1 MRRISCFVAILV
13 PASATYL
20 DTVAC
25 TDIQT
30 VSKAELL
37 SGVPLA
43 VMPVQAANL
52 PAELNACTAQICARS
67 ATGPNAKADRQL
79 LFSIIPHEDF
89 DPTKWWCSSD
99 LGEMQTFI
107 GSHHGPIQAVAPP
120 GRGGSLVE
128 VTEMIERAHV
138 ESVCHV
144 VTSDSLG
151 PPVYTCHSELCDTC
165 AAETHSVLFDATGR
179 GGEIFSVLC
188 HDHAGA
194 SDLWHQ
200 DDHCHP
206 LRDGDLV
213 WV

>member
-1 MRRISCFVAILV
+1 MRRISCFVHILV
-13 PASATYL
+13 PASASYW
-20 DTVAC
+20 DTVTC

-52 PAELNACTAQICARS
+52 PAELNTCTAQICARS
-67 ATGPNAKADRQL
+67 ATGPNAKADRRL
-79 LFSIIPHEDF
+79 LFSTSIPHEDF
-89 DPTKWWCSSD
+89 DPSKWWCSSD
-99 LGEMQTFI
+99 LGEMQAFI

-128 VTEMIERAHV
+128 VTKMIERAHV

-144 VTSDSLG
+144 VTSSR

-165 AAETHSVLFDATGR
+165 ADVTHSVLFDATGR
-179 GGEIFSVLC
+179 SGEIFSVLC

-194 SDLWHQ
+194 LDRVHQ
-200 DDHCHP
+200 SDHCHP
-206 LRDGDLV
+206 LRDGDVV